1 MSTFKNINK
10 AFLKLV
16 KESYSQDD
24 QLADRYYSQDD
35 QLANQYFTLI
45 DGENYTIGIDNHV
58 IPVQDIDKKYKALL
72 KYCEDKGINEIVL
85 DGKVEFNL
93 EIDIYEDWCKE
104 YKYEYADVKA
114 APDYSAKYIIFVF
127 DNGQKN
133 AAISIDDFSDVV
145 DKTEYEKAADD
156 LEDILSP
163 EGKAGDIDYMAGDLY
178 DIISDV
184 IDQLQYERNGH
195 KPEYY
200 GLTAADL

>member
-10 AFLKLV
+10 AFLNLI
-16 KESYSQDD
+16 KESWSPSD
-24 QLADRYYSQDD
+24 QI
-35 QLANQYFTLI
+35 ANQYFTLI
-45 DGENYTIGIDNHV
+45 DGENYTIDIDNHV
-58 IPVQDIDKKYKALL
+58 IPVKDIDKKYKALL
-72 KYCEDKGINEIVL
+72 KYCEDKGIKEIVL

-93 EIDIYEDWCKE
+93 EINIYEDLCDKH
-104 YKYEYADVKA
+104 KYEYADVKA
-114 APDYSAKYIIFVF
+114 APDYSAKYITFVF

-133 AAISIDDFSDVV
+133 AAISLDDFSDVV
-145 DKTEYEKAADD
+145 DKTEYEKAFDD

-163 EGKAGDIDYMAGDLY
+163 EGEAKDLPGISDGVY

-184 IDQLQYERNGH
+184 IDRIQYERNGH

>member
-10 AFLKLV
+10 AFLNLI
-16 KESYSQDD
+16 KESYSPYD
-24 QLADRYYSQDD
+24 QI
-35 QLANQYFTLI
+35 ANQYFTLI

-58 IPVQDIDKKYKALL
+58 IPVKDIDKKYKTFL
-72 KYCEDKGINEIVL
+72 KYCEDKGIKEIVL

-93 EIDIYEDWCKE
+93 EIDIYEDWCEE

-114 APDYSAKYIIFVF
+114 APDYSAKYITFVF

-178 DIISDV
+178 DIISDL

>member
-1 MSTFKNINK
+1 MSTFKNISK
-10 AFLKLV
+10 AFLNLI
-16 KESYSQDD
+16 KESYSQ
-24 QLADRYYSQDD
+24 YD
-35 QLANQYFTLI
+35 QLANQYFTLV
-45 DGENYTIGIDNHV
+45 DGENYTIDIDNHV
-58 IPVQDIDKKYKALL
+58 MPVKDIDKKYKTFL
-72 KYCEDKGINEIVL
+72 KYCEDKGIKEIVL

-93 EIDIYEDWCKE
+93 EINIYEDLCDKR
-104 YKYEYADVKA
+104 KYEYADVKA
-114 APDYSAKYIIFVF
+114 APDYSAKYITFVF

-163 EGKAGDIDYMAGDLY
+163 EGEAKDLPGISDGVY

-184 IDQLQYERNGH
+184 IDQLQYELNGH